1 MLFSSIPFLFW
12 FLPCVLMLYFIAPH
26 GLKNTV
32 LLLSSLFFY
41 GWGEPRHIVWMAVA
55 IIMAYLFGLLIERF
69 REKDKI
75 SKLLL
80 TLSASG
86 SLAMLGYF
94 KYGDFLIGN
103 FNEMTGLSVP
113 LLRMALPIGISFYT
127 FQILSYTVDIYR
139 GKVAAQRNLI
149 DFAAYVAFFPQLI
162 AGPIV
167 RYSDVA
173 NQLKS
178 RTHSLEGGA
187 LGVRRFILGLGKKVL
202 IADLLGELCSIF
214 RESDDKSV
222 LFFWLYAVA
231 YSLHIYF
238 DFSGYSDMAIGLGKI
253 FGFRFP
259 ENFHYPYISA
269 SIREFWQRWH
279 MSLGSWFRDY
289 VYIPLGGN
297 RVSVP
302 RHLWNLLVVWML
314 TGFWHG
320 AAWNFLAWGLYFAFL
335 LIIEKL
341 WLRRKQNRKGEWG
354 KNRNGERIGN
364 WKGSQ
369 IGRHVYV
376 ILMLI
381 ISFVIFDA
389 ASVGQALSYV
399 RAMFGA
405 GGYSL
410 ISEEFLYYFRSYGG
424 VLVVAVIGA
433 TPLPKK
439 IWSRM
444 CATSAGGN
452 LSVFAEPL
460 AISAILIACTAYLVD
475 ASYHPFLY
483 FRF

>member
-1 MLFSSIPFLFW
+1 
-12 FLPCVLMLYFIAPH
+12 MLYFIVPR

-32 LLLSSLFFY
+32 LLFASLFFY
-41 GWGEPRHIVWMAVA
+41 GWGEPRHIVWMAAA
-55 IIMAYLFGLLIERF
+55 IVMAYLFGLLMEHF
-69 REKDKI
+69 REKDMI

-80 TLSASG
+80 VLSVSG

-94 KYGDFLIGN
+94 KYADFLIGN
-103 FNEMTGLSVP
+103 FNAMTGLSVP
-113 LLRMALPIGISFYT
+113 LLQMALPIGISFYT
-127 FQILSYTVDIYR
+127 FQILSYTVDVYR
-139 GKVAAQRNLI
+139 GTVAAQKNFI

-173 NQLKS
+173 NQLKG
-178 RTHSLEGGA
+178 RTHSLERIA
-187 LGVRRFILGLGKKVL
+187 PGVRRFILGLGKKVL
-202 IADLLGELCSIF
+202 IANLLGELCNVF
-214 RESDDKSV
+214 RDSNDKSV

-231 YSLHIYF
+231 YALHIYF

-253 FGFRFP
+253 FGFHFP
-259 ENFHYPYISA
+259 ENFNYPYIST
-269 SIREFWQRWH
+269 SISEFWQRWH

-302 RHLWNLLVVWML
+302 HHLFNILVVWML

-320 AAWNFLAWGLYFAFL
+320 AAWNFMAWGLYFAFL
-335 LIIEKL
+335 LILEKL
-341 WLRRKQNRKGEWG
+341 WQRRKQKIKVEYG
-354 KNRNGERIGN
+354 KNWEE
-364 WKGSQ
+364 KGSR

-376 ILMLI
+376 MLLVI

-399 RAMFGA
+399 GAMFGV

-424 VLVVAVIGA
+424 VLAVAVIGA

-444 CATSAGGN
+444 GATSTGGDIA
-452 LSVFAEPL
+452 VWAEPL

-475 ASYHPFLY
+475 ASYNPFLY

>member
-1 MLFSSIPFLFW
+1 
-12 FLPCVLMLYFIAPH
+12 
-26 GLKNTV
+26 
-32 LLLSSLFFY
+32 
-41 GWGEPRHIVWMAVA
+41 
-55 IIMAYLFGLLIERF
+55 
-69 REKDKI
+69 
-75 SKLLL
+75 
-80 TLSASG
+80 
-86 SLAMLGYF
+86 
-94 KYGDFLIGN
+94 
-103 FNEMTGLSVP
+103 
-113 LLRMALPIGISFYT
+113 
-127 FQILSYTVDIYR
+127 
-139 GKVAAQRNLI
+139 
-149 DFAAYVAFFPQLI
+149 
-162 AGPIV
+162 
-167 RYSDVA
+167 
-173 NQLKS
+173 
-178 RTHSLEGGA
+178 
-187 LGVRRFILGLGKKVL
+187 
-202 IADLLGELCSIF
+202 
-214 RESDDKSV
+214 
-222 LFFWLYAVA
+222 
-231 YSLHIYF
+231 
-238 DFSGYSDMAIGLGKI
+238 
-253 FGFRFP
+253 
-259 ENFHYPYISA
+259 
-269 SIREFWQRWH
+269 
-279 MSLGSWFRDY
+279 
-289 VYIPLGGN
+289 
-297 RVSVP
+297 
-302 RHLWNLLVVWML
+302 ML

-389 ASVGQALSYV
+389 ESVGQALSYV

-444 CATSAGGN
+444 RATSAGGN

-475 ASYHPFLY
+475 VSYHPFLY